1 MMIKETN
8 YYMEM
13 AEHMKD
19 LSTDD
24 RGVNGGSRPFQL
36 LDYCLSDTTVILT
49 ASPIGLSI
57 YSYDD

>member
-1 MMIKETN
+1 
-8 YYMEM
+8 MEM